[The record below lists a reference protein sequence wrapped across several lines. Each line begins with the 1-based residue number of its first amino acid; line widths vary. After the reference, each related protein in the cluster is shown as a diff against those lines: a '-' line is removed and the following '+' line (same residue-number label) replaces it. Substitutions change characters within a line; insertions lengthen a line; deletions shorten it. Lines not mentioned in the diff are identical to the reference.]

1 MSYLDRVEAG
11 EHPVEMDMA
20 EPVWKI
26 VNGKN
31 DESTANRVID
41 FDYRDITG
49 RSAIDF
55 DRPA

>member
-1 MSYLDRVEAG
+1 VEAG

-26 VNGKN
+26 VNGKD